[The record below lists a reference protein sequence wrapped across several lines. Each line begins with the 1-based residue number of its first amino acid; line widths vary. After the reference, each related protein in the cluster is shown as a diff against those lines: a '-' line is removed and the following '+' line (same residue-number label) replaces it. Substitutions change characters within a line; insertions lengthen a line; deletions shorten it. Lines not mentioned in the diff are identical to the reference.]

1 LASSISAKPLDDNA
15 ESCPFF
21 CWIDNNCIDC
31 TWGKCVSISSS
42 FPAVDVECDSL
53 PDVSYFL
60 SVQ

>member
-1 LASSISAKPLDDNA
+1 MRISSAIVLAVAAALASSISAKPLDDNA

-31 TWGKCVSISSS
+31 I
-42 FPAVDVECDSL
+42 